1 MCQSRG
7 DSKLRPDD
15 RREYRRTSLRLPIS
29 RIGASGQTLGGQFWT
44 GNISAGGMYFRADGP
59 AGAVLAVGAELTFE
73 LTVPPGGG
81 YWASAGTVRG
91 TGLVVR
97 AEAVEG
103 GAVGVAVRFSR
114 SVFIDFEGA
123 SA

>member
-1 MCQSRG
+1 V
-7 DSKLRPDD
+7 RPDD

-29 RIGASGQTLGGQFWT
+29 RIGASGRTLGGEFWT
-44 GNISAGGMYFRADGP
+44 GNISAGGMYFRAGSP
-59 AGAVLAVGAELTFE
+59 AETALGVGAELTFE

-91 TGLVVR
+91 TGMVVR
-97 AEAVEG
+97 AEPVASGDVGIAVQ
-103 GAVGVAVRFSR
+103 FSR
-114 SVFIDFEGA
+114 PLSIDFQGV